1 MKKKYITRLSAF
13 LLVLL
18 LGITS
23 VSFPSQAKPKTSGMN
38 VQYHSQ
44 KDIRKFVKNHK
55 FDTNSQVS
63 YAKKPSVKPSSYR
76 AGELKKSSLNQGLK
90 ALNTM
95 RYIAGVPANVKLDK
109 SYNKACQAAA
119 LTNAANHELS
129 HFPQRP
135 NKMPDDLYKLGHEGA
150 GSSNLAMTSW
160 PCNLAYNVV
169 WQWMADDDAGN
180 IDRVGHRRWVLNP
193 SMKKTGF
200 GYVNNYAAMYA
211 FDGNFTDTQYYG
223 VAWPAQ
229 NMPIEYFS
237 DSMPWS
243 ISMGKPVEKSKIKVT
258 LTRKRGKKTKKWT
271 FGAKKSNGYFN
282 VENSYYGQQGCIIFR
297 PKNISYRAGDTF
309 NVKITGLDETVSYQ
323 VKFFKL

>member
-1 MKKKYITRLSAF
+1 MKRHITRLSAF

-18 LGITS
+18 LGIAS
-23 VSFPSQAKPKTSGMN
+23 APFPSQAKPKTSGMN

-44 KDIRKFVKNHK
+44 KDIRKFVKSHK

-63 YAKKPSVKPSSYR
+63 YVKKPSVKPSSYR
-76 AGELKKSSLNQGLK
+76 AGELKKSSLNQGLN

-95 RYIAGVPANVKLDK
+95 RYVAGIPANVKLDK
-109 SYNKACQAAA
+109 SYNKKCQAAA
-119 LTNAANHELS
+119 LVNAANRELS
-129 HFPQRP
+129 HSPSQP
-135 NKMPDDLYKLGHEGA
+135 YKMSTSQYRLGAEGA

-160 PCNLAYNVV
+160 PSNLAFNVV
-169 WQWMADDDAGN
+169 HQWMADDDASN

-193 SMKKTGF
+193 VMKKTGF
-200 GYVNNYAAMYA
+200 GYVGGYAAMYA
-211 FDGNFTDTQYYG
+211 FDSNFTETEYYG

-229 NMPIEYFS
+229 NMPVEYFS
-237 DSMPWS
+237 DDMPWS
-243 ISMGKPVEKSKIKVT
+243 ISMGKSITKSKVKVT

-271 FGAKKSNGYFN
+271 FSSRKSNGYFN

-309 NVKITGLDETVSYQ
+309 KVKITGLDEAVSYQ